1 MKFSY
6 DKKSDALYMRFN
18 AKPVFESDQ
27 VSDNVIIDYDKS
39 GRIIALEVLDVSKK
53 MAKDF
58 QLKLLKGRF
67 LAPVEFVSDYV

>member
-6 DKKSDALYMRFN
+6 DKKADALYIRFN

-27 VSDNVIIDYDKS
+27 VADNLIVDYDKS
-39 GRIIALEVLDVSKK
+39 GRIIALEVLDASKK

-58 QLKLLKGRF
+58 QMKLLKNRF
-67 LAPVEFVSDYV
+67 LAPVEFISNHA